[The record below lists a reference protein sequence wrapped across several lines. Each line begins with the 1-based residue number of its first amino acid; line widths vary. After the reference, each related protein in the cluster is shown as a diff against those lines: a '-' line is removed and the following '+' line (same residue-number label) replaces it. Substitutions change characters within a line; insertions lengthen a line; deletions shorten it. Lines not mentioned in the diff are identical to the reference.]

1 MTTANS
7 EAVLPAQGIEAPRS
21 GRIDPKYLRRSSS
34 TSGSFEMAAWLFM
47 RVSGAALVVLIFVH
61 LWVNLMVGDG
71 IHQIDFAFVAGKWAN
86 PVWQFWDL
94 TMLWLAMLHGTNGMR
109 TIINDYAEKD
119 STRMWLKSILF
130 LSATVIIVLGT
141 MVIFTFEP
149 CLMNEAGEL
158 MERAPSFCQ
167 SAVQ

>member
-1 MTTANS
+1 MTTVNS

-21 GRIDPKYLRRSSS
+21 GRIDPKYLRNKSSN
-34 TSGSFEMAAWLFM
+34 GSFEMAAWVFM
-47 RVSGAALVVLIFVH
+47 RISGVALVVLIFVH

-71 IHQIDFAFVAGKWAN
+71 INQIDFGFVAGKWAN

-119 STRMWLKSILF
+119 STRLWLKWILYI
-130 LSATVIIVLGT
+130 STAVIIVLGT

-149 CLMNEAGEL
+149 CLLDNATGQPL
-158 MERAPSFCQ
+158 ERAVCP
-167 SAVQ
+167 A

>member
-1 MTTANS
+1 MTATNS

-21 GRIDPKYLRRSSS
+21 GRIDPKYLRSSAS
-34 TSGSFEMAAWLFM
+34 SGSFEMVAWVFM

-61 LWVNLMVGDG
+61 LFSNLMVGEG

-119 STRMWLKSILF
+119 STRLWLKSILY
-130 LSATVIIVLGT
+130 LACAVIIILGT
-141 MVIFTFEP
+141 LVIFTFEP
-149 CLMNEAGEL
+149 CLLDDAGNL
-158 MERAPSFCQ
+158 MDYSPSFCE
-167 SAVQ
+167 SVVN

>member
-1 MTTANS
+1 MTTNS

-21 GRIDPKYLRRSSS
+21 GRVDPKYLRNRISN
-34 TSGSFEMAAWLFM
+34 GSFEMAAWVFM
-47 RVSGAALVVLIFVH
+47 RVSGAALVILIFVH

-94 TMLWLAMLHGTNGMR
+94 TMLWLAMLHGANGMR

-119 STRMWLKSILF
+119 STRLWLKSILY
-130 LSATVIIVLGT
+130 LSTVVIIILGT
-141 MVIFTFEP
+141 LVIFTFEP
-149 CLMNEAGEL
+149 CMLDDAGNL
-158 MERAPSFCQ
+158 IDDAVPAFCEGI
-167 SAVQ
+167 VN

>member
-1 MTTANS
+1 MTTTNS

-21 GRIDPKYLRRSSS
+21 GRIDPKYLRNRSSNS
-34 TSGSFEMAAWLFM
+34 SFEMAAWVFM
-47 RVSGAALVVLIFVH
+47 RVSGLALVILIFVH

-71 IHQIDFAFVAGKWAN
+71 IHQIDFGFVAGKWAN

-119 STRMWLKSILF
+119 STRLWLKSILYV
-130 LSATVIIVLGT
+130 STTVIIILGT

-149 CLMNEAGEL
+149 CLVDNQTGEL
-158 MERAPSFCQ
+158 LESVPSFCHDL
-167 SAVQ
+167 

>member
-1 MTTANS
+1 MATQANP

-21 GRIDPKYLRRSSS
+21 GRIDPKYLRSRTSRSN
-34 TSGSFEMAAWLFM
+34 FEMMAWVFM

-71 IHQIDFAFVAGKWAN
+71 IHQIDFSFVAGKWAN

-119 STRMWLKSILF
+119 STRAWLKAILY
-130 LSATVIIVLGT
+130 LSAAVIIILGT

-149 CLMNEAGEL
+149 CLTDEAGNLLEGV
-158 MERAPSFCQ
+158 APEFCHG
-167 SAVQ
+167 V

>member
-1 MTTANS
+1 MTTNP

-21 GRIDPKYLRRSSS
+21 GRIDPKYLRNKISNS
-34 TSGSFEMAAWLFM
+34 SFEMAAWVFM
-47 RVSGAALVVLIFVH
+47 RVSGLALVILIFVH

-71 IHQIDFAFVAGKWAN
+71 IHQIDFGFVAGKWAN

-119 STRMWLKSILF
+119 STRLWLKSILYV
-130 LSATVIIVLGT
+130 STTVIIILGT

-149 CLMNEAGEL
+149 CLVDNQTGEL
-158 MERAPSFCQ
+158 LESVPSFCHDL
-167 SAVQ
+167 